1 MDSGG
6 GTPPGPPPDPPPDP
20 CRSTSAPSQHLPR
33 ARTWTAAVSIQSGG
47 EAQHTASWKVYEIL
61 ISIHKNKKIPPSLLP
76 GDFIKRVSFA
86 CITCWPNVNDL
97 LVGCLIDSF
106 PYVCVHLISLY
117 TCFPCFLCL
126 CVCGCG
132 WRSVVYCRAVSR
144 EFLNCVGLNSSFLLQ
159 SAASFLQAP
168 LKIFYTQ
175 MRILK
180 LPSKKK
186 EM

>member
-1 MDSGG
+1 M
-6 GTPPGPPPDPPPDP
+6 
-20 CRSTSAPSQHLPR
+20 
-33 ARTWTAAVSIQSGG
+33 
-47 EAQHTASWKVYEIL
+47 
-61 ISIHKNKKIPPSLLP
+61 
-76 GDFIKRVSFA
+76 
-86 CITCWPNVNDL
+86 
-97 LVGCLIDSF
+97 GCLIDSF

-186 EM
+186 KKCSEIEGSSFFVSYRVRVQCISDISLLHTYHMSKDKSIDKCAP